1 MIDADK
7 KYRVLCADSFDSA
20 PEQQLL
26 ASFNVHL
33 YKTDLEIVFP
43 YIIIKSNNG
52 NFDMIRI
59 IIAGTLNKGIAGI
72 ALTQAECS
80 RAAFLAQCFAY
91 RHYVIKMI
99 QPYRF
104 TDNIH
109 I

>member
-1 MIDADK
+1 MINADE
-7 KYRVLCADSFDSA
+7 KYRVLSADSFDSA
-20 PEQQLL
+20 LEQQLL
-26 ASFNVHL
+26 ASFNVYL

-59 IIAGTLNKGIAGI
+59 IITGTFNKGIAGI
-72 ALTQAECS
+72 ALTQAECC

-91 RHYVIKMI
+91 RHYVIKII

>member
-33 YKTDLEIVFP
+33 YKTDLDIVFP

-59 IIAGTLNKGIAGI
+59 IIMFRKVLMQSAHMM
-72 ALTQAECS
+72 E
-80 RAAFLAQCFAY
+80 QCGF
-91 RHYVIKMI
+91 RK
-99 QPYRF
+99 
-104 TDNIH
+104 
-109 I
+109 